1 MFEDKGG
8 HTYGLQKSNFTN
20 AEKDPRR
27 KYLEETIYIRKGAI
41 GAAGGLNVP
50 LFF

>member
-8 HTYGLQKSNFTN
+8 HTYGLQKSNFTDVKEASGRN
-20 AEKDPRR
+20 R
-27 KYLEETIYIRKGAI
+27 LEETIHIRKGSD
-41 GAAGGLNVP
+41 GAAGGLSVP